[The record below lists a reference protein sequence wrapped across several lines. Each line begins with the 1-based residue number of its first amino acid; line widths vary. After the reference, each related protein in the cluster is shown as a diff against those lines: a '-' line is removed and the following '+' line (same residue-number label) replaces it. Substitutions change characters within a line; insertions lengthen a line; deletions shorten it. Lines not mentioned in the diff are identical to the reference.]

1 MDGGWKRII
10 SLTKTEEEEEGEE
23 AADTASGLR
32 DSWMHLLVCQQS
44 VLLLF
49 VFLPRLR
56 LRVRVCVRVGEKKLS
71 RAFRAERKNEIG
83 KRDSLGCGIK
93 DK

>member
-1 MDGGWKRII
+1 MEKNNIFDEDGGRRG
-10 SLTKTEEEEEGEE
+10 SFR
-23 AADTASGLR
+23 ATASGLR